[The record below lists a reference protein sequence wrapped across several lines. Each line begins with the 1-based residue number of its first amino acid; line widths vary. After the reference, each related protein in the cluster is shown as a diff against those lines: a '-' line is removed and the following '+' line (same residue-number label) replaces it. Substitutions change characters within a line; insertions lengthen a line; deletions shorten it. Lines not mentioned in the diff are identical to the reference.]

1 MIDLNTWIISDT
13 HFYHKNIVKYC
24 GRPEN
29 HDTLMEYNW
38 HHFVKADDTI
48 LHLGDIAMGNSTDA
62 QALLKSLPGNK
73 LFIRG
78 NHDHKAPHWYR
89 DAGFTFAG
97 DGTGSN
103 GHPLGSILW
112 TAPDG
117 RRILFTHYPHNKWF
131 HDWDI
136 NIHGHIHNNGHS
148 PQTPD
153 RDYRN
158 VSVEVVG
165 YRPIRLSDILEVTH
179 DAMPPYY
186 EGRWDRADWEEQ
198 TQNEKQTKG
207 GVVLPDERQTGYYG
221 EGITS

>member
-1 MIDLNTWIISDT
+1 MIDLDTWIISDT
-13 HFYHKNIVKYC
+13 HFYHANIVKYC

-29 HDTLMEYNW
+29 HTELIEANW
-38 HHFVKADDTI
+38 RHLVQPEDTI
-48 LHLGDIAMGNSTDA
+48 LHLGDLAMGKSSDA

-73 LFIRG
+73 LYIRG

-89 DAGFTFAG
+89 EAGFTFAG

-117 RRILFTHYPHNKWF
+117 TKVLFTHYPHRQWF

-136 NIHGHIHNNGHS
+136 NVHGHIHNNGHS
-148 PQTPD
+148 PETPD

-158 VSVEVVG
+158 VSVEVLDYKPV
-165 YRPIRLSDILEVTH
+165 RLRDVLYGES
-179 DAMPPYY
+179 Y
-186 EGRWDRADWEEQ
+186 EGRHDRDDWTEQ
-198 TQNEKQTKG
+198 TQNERQTKG
-207 GVVLPDERQTGYYG
+207 GVILPTENQTGYYG
-221 EGITS
+221 QVDDLD